1 LALKAISDL
10 RAPILAGTVASITGT
25 AATTAIFLSAFVA
38 IGATKEQTVSMVALM
53 LVFYGALSM
62 ILSWRFKMPLSVVW
76 STPGAALLAG
86 SSITGIGFNNAMG
99 GILVTGLLLALTG
112 LWPKLGEIVSA
123 IPKSIASAMLAGV
136 IFSFCVAPFAASASY
151 PALVIP
157 VIAVWVLL
165 YWLAPLWASPVAI
178 VLAFTLIG
186 LNQGLVVSASDWLVN
201 VSLIQPLFN
210 LGSIFTIAIPLYL
223 VAMASQNIP
232 GIAIMNSYGYK
243 VPFRASL
250 VATGLGTVVAS
261 FIGGFVMNLAAITAA
276 LNANEQAHKDPSKR
290 WIASVSGGVVYII
303 FAFFTGIAVAFVYQ
317 TPRELLLAASGLALL
332 PTIVNAFNV
341 MVEKTDE
348 RLPAVITFL
357 IASSGIAFFQ
367 VGAAFWAILV
377 GLLVIQLLRLRR
389 PFSTEA

>member
-1 LALKAISDL
+1 MALKAISDL

-53 LVFYGALSM
+53 LVFYGALSI

-86 SSITGIGFNNAMG
+86 SSLTGIGFNNAMG
-99 GILVTGLLLALTG
+99 GILLTGLLLALTG

-186 LNQGLVVSASDWLVN
+186 LNQGLVVSASDWFVN
-201 VSLIQPLFN
+201 VSLVQPTLN

-250 VATGLGTVVAS
+250 VTTGLGTVVAS

-303 FAFFTGIAVAFVYQ
+303 FALFTGIAVAFVYQ

-332 PTIVNAFNV
+332 PTIVNAFKV
-341 MVEKTDE
+341 MVEKVEE

-377 GLLVIQLLRLRR
+377 GLLVIQLLKLRK
-389 PFSTEA
+389 PFSSKA

>member
-1 LALKAISDL
+1 MALKAISDL

-53 LVFYGALSM
+53 LVFYGALSI

-201 VSLIQPLFN
+201 VSLIQPSFN

-357 IASSGIAFFQ
+357 VASSGIAFFQ

>member
-53 LVFYGALSM
+53 LVFYGALSI

-201 VSLIQPLFN
+201 VSLIQPSFN

-389 PFSTEA
+389 PFSTET

>member
-1 LALKAISDL
+1 MASKAADL
-10 RAPILAGTVASITGT
+10 RAPIIAGTVASITGT

-38 IGATKEQTVSMVALM
+38 IGATKSQTVSMVAIM
-53 LVFYGALSM
+53 LVFYGSLS
-62 ILSWRFKMPLSVVW
+62 ILLSWRFKMPLSVVW

-86 SSITGIGFNNAMG
+86 SSLSGIGFNNAMG
-99 GILVTGLLLALTG
+99 GILVCGLLLALTG
-112 LWPKLGEIVSA
+112 LWPRLGEIVSA

-136 IFSFCVAPFAASASY
+136 IFSFCVAPFAASAQY
-151 PALVIP
+151 PMLVLP
-157 VIAVWVLL
+157 VIAAWIIL

-186 LNQGLVVSASDWLVN
+186 FNQGLSVTAADWLITVEL
-201 VSLIQPLFN
+201 VQPEFSLA
-210 LGSIFTIAIPLYL
+210 SVFTIALPLYL

-250 VATGLGTVVAS
+250 TTTGLGTVVAS
-261 FIGGFVMNLAAITAA
+261 FLGGFVMNLAAITAA

-290 WIASVSGGVVYII
+290 WIASVSGGVVYWI
-303 FAFFTGIAVAFVYQ
+303 FSVFTGIAVAFVYQ
-317 TPRELLLAASGLALL
+317 TPRDLLLAASGLALI

-341 MVEKTDE
+341 MVETASE

-357 IASSGIAFFQ
+357 IASSGVAFFS
-367 VGAAFWAILV
+367 VGAAFWAILA
-377 GLLVIQLLRLRR
+377 GLAVIQLLKLKK
-389 PFSTEA
+389 PFRA

>member
-53 LVFYGALSM
+53 LVFYGALSI

-332 PTIVNAFNV
+332 PTIVNAFSV

>member
-1 LALKAISDL
+1 MASKAADLKA
-10 RAPILAGTVASITGT
+10 PIIAGTVASITGT

-38 IGATKEQTVSMVALM
+38 IGATKAQTVSMVAIM
-53 LVFYGALSM
+53 LVFYGSLS
-62 ILSWRFKMPLSVVW
+62 ILLSWRFKMPLSVVW

-86 SSITGIGFNNAMG
+86 SSLTGIGFNNAMG
-99 GILVTGLLLALTG
+99 GILVCGLLLALTG

-136 IFSFCVAPFAASASY
+136 IFSFCVAPFAASAQY
-151 PALVIP
+151 PLLVLP
-157 VIAVWVLL
+157 VIAVWIIL
-165 YWLAPLWASPVAI
+165 YWLVPLWASPVAI

-186 LNQGLVVSASDWLVN
+186 FNQGLSVSASDWLITVEL
-201 VSLIQPLFN
+201 VQPSFN
-210 LGSIFTIAIPLYL
+210 LASIFTIALPLYL

-250 VATGLGTVVAS
+250 TTTGLGTVAAS
-261 FIGGFVMNLAAITAA
+261 FLGGFVMNLAAITAA

-290 WIASVSGGVVYII
+290 WIASVCGGVVYWI
-303 FAFFTGIAVAFVYQ
+303 FAIFTGVAVAFVYQ
-317 TPRELLLAASGLALL
+317 TPRDLLLAASGLALL

-341 MVEKTDE
+341 MVETASE

-357 IASSGIAFFQ
+357 IASSGVAFFS
-367 VGAAFWAILV
+367 VGAAFWAILA
-377 GLLVIQLLRLRR
+377 GLAVIQLLKLKR
-389 PFSTEA
+389 PTRA

>member
-1 LALKAISDL
+1 MASKVADL
-10 RAPILAGTVASITGT
+10 RAPIIAGTVASITGT

-38 IGATKEQTVSMVALM
+38 IGATKTQTVSMVAIM
-53 LVFYGALSM
+53 LVFYGALS
-62 ILSWRFKMPLSVVW
+62 ILLSWRFKMPLSVVW

-86 SSITGIGFNNAMG
+86 SSLSGIGFNNAMG
-99 GILVTGLLLALTG
+99 GILVCGLLLALTG
-112 LWPKLGEIVSA
+112 LWPKLGEVVSA

-136 IFSFCVAPFAASASY
+136 IFSFCVAPFAASAEY
-151 PALVIP
+151 PMLVLP
-157 VIAVWVLL
+157 VIAVWIIL

-186 LNQGLVVSASDWLVN
+186 FNQGLSVSAADWLITVEL
-201 VSLIQPLFN
+201 VQPTFN
-210 LGSIFTIAIPLYL
+210 LASVFTIALPLYL

-250 VATGLGTVVAS
+250 TTTGLGTVVAS
-261 FIGGFVMNLAAITAA
+261 FLGGFVMNLAAITAA

-290 WIASVSGGVVYII
+290 WIASVSGGVVYWI
-303 FAFFTGIAVAFVYQ
+303 FAIFTGVAVAFVYQ
-317 TPRELLLAASGLALL
+317 TPRDLLLAASGLALL

-341 MVEKTDE
+341 MVETASE

-357 IASSGIAFFQ
+357 IASSGIAFFS
-367 VGAAFWAILV
+367 VGAAFWAILA
-377 GLLVIQLLRLRR
+377 GLAVIQLLKLKK
-389 PFSTEA
+389 PFRA

>member
-53 LVFYGALSM
+53 LVFYGALSI

>member
-1 LALKAISDL
+1 MAKAISDL

-53 LVFYGALSM
+53 LVFYGVLS
-62 ILSWRFKMPLSVVW
+62 ILLSWRFKMPLSVVW

-86 SSITGIGFNNAMG
+86 SSVSGIGFENVMG
-99 GILVTGLLLALTG
+99 GILVCGLLLALTG
-112 LWPKLGEIVSA
+112 LWPKLGELVSS

-136 IFSFCVAPFAASASY
+136 IFSFCVAPFAASAQY
-151 PALVIP
+151 PMLVIP
-157 VIAVWVLL
+157 VIVVWITL

-186 LNQGLVVSASDWLVN
+186 LNQGLVVSASDWLVS
-201 VSLIQPLFN
+201 VALVQPSFN
-210 LGSIFTIAIPLYL
+210 LASILTIAIPLYL

-232 GIAIMNSYGYK
+232 GIAIMNSYGFK

-250 VATGLGTVVAS
+250 VTTGLGTVVAS
-261 FIGGFVMNLAAITAA
+261 FLGGFVMNLAAITAA
-276 LNANEQAHKDPSKR
+276 LNANEQAHKDPAKR
-290 WIASVSGGVVYII
+290 WIASVSGGVVYLL
-303 FAFFTGIAVAFVYQ
+303 FALFAGVAVAFVYQ
-317 TPRELLLAASGLALL
+317 TPRDLLLAASGLALL
-332 PTIVNAFNV
+332 PTIVNSFNV
-341 MVEKTDE
+341 MVEKASE

-357 IASSGIAFFQ
+357 IASSGIAFFS

-377 GLLVIQLLRLRR
+377 GLIVIQLLKIKN
-389 PFSTEA
+389 PFNSKA

>member
-1 LALKAISDL
+1 MASKAADLKA
-10 RAPILAGTVASITGT
+10 PIIAGTVASITGT

-38 IGATKEQTVSMVALM
+38 IGATQAQTVSMVAIM
-53 LVFYGALSM
+53 LVFYGSLS
-62 ILSWRFKMPLSVVW
+62 ILLSWRFKMPLSVVW

-86 SSITGIGFNNAMG
+86 SSVTGIGFNNAMG
-99 GILVTGLLLALTG
+99 GILVCGLLLALTG

-136 IFSFCVAPFAASASY
+136 IFSFCVAPFAASADY
-151 PALVIP
+151 PMLVLP
-157 VIAVWVLL
+157 VIAVWLIL
-165 YWLAPLWASPVAI
+165 YWLAPVWASPVAI

-186 LNQGLVVSASDWLVN
+186 LNQGLSVSAADWLITVEL
-201 VSLIQPLFN
+201 VQPSFN
-210 LGSIFTIAIPLYL
+210 LASIFTIALPLYL

-250 VATGLGTVVAS
+250 TTTGLGTVVAS
-261 FIGGFVMNLAAITAA
+261 FLGGFVMNLAAITAA

-290 WIASVSGGVVYII
+290 WLASVSGGVVYWI
-303 FAFFTGIAVAFVYQ
+303 FAIFTGIAVAFVYQ
-317 TPRELLLAASGLALL
+317 TPRDLLLAASGLALL

-341 MVEKTDE
+341 MVETASE

-357 IASSGIAFFQ
+357 IASSGVAFFS
-367 VGAAFWAILV
+367 VGAAFWAILA
-377 GLLVIQLLRLRR
+377 GLAVIQLLKLKK
-389 PFSTEA
+389 PFRA

>member
-1 LALKAISDL
+1 MASKAADLKA
-10 RAPILAGTVASITGT
+10 PIIAGTVASITGT

-38 IGATKEQTVSMVALM
+38 IGATKAQTVSMVAIM
-53 LVFYGALSM
+53 LVFYGALS
-62 ILSWRFKMPLSVVW
+62 ILLSWRFKMPLSVVW

-86 SSITGIGFNNAMG
+86 SSVTGIGLNNAMG
-99 GILVTGLLLALTG
+99 GILVCGLLLALTG

-136 IFSFCVAPFAASASY
+136 IFSFCVAPFAASADY
-151 PALVIP
+151 PMLVLP
-157 VIAVWVLL
+157 VIAVWLIL
-165 YWLAPLWASPVAI
+165 YWLAPVWASPVAI

-186 LNQGLVVSASDWLVN
+186 LNQGLSVSAADWLITVEL
-201 VSLIQPLFN
+201 VQPSFN
-210 LGSIFTIAIPLYL
+210 LASIFTIALPLYL

-250 VATGLGTVVAS
+250 TTTGLGTVVAS
-261 FIGGFVMNLAAITAA
+261 FLGGFVMNLAAITAA

-290 WIASVSGGVVYII
+290 WLASVSGGVVYWI
-303 FAFFTGIAVAFVYQ
+303 FAVFTGIAVAFVYQ
-317 TPRELLLAASGLALL
+317 TPRDLLLAASGLALL

-341 MVEKTDE
+341 MVETASE

-357 IASSGIAFFQ
+357 IASSGVAFFS
-367 VGAAFWAILV
+367 VGAAFWAILA
-377 GLLVIQLLRLRR
+377 GLAVIQLLKLKK
-389 PFSTEA
+389 PFRA

>member
-1 LALKAISDL
+1 LAPKAADL
-10 RAPILAGTVASITGT
+10 RAPIIAGTVASITGT

-38 IGATKEQTVSMVALM
+38 IGATKAQTVSMVAIM
-53 LVFYGALSM
+53 LVFYGSLS
-62 ILSWRFKMPLSVVW
+62 ILLSWRFKMPLSVVW

-86 SSITGIGFNNAMG
+86 SSLTGIGFNNAMG
-99 GILVTGLLLALTG
+99 GVLVCGLLLALTG

-136 IFSFCVAPFAASASY
+136 IFSFCVAPFAASAQY
-151 PALVIP
+151 PMLVLP
-157 VIAVWVLL
+157 VIAVWIIL
-165 YWLAPLWASPVAI
+165 YWLVPLWASPVAI

-186 LNQGLVVSASDWLVN
+186 FNQGLSVSASDWLITVDL
-201 VSLIQPLFN
+201 VQPSFN
-210 LGSIFTIAIPLYL
+210 LASIFTIALPLYL

-250 VATGLGTVVAS
+250 TTTGLGTVVAS
-261 FIGGFVMNLAAITAA
+261 FLGGFVMNLAAITAA

-290 WIASVSGGVVYII
+290 WIASVSGGVVYWI
-303 FAFFTGIAVAFVYQ
+303 FAIFTGVAVAFVYQ
-317 TPRELLLAASGLALL
+317 TPRDLLLAASGLALL

-341 MVEKTDE
+341 MVETVSE

-357 IASSGIAFFQ
+357 IASSGIVFFS
-367 VGAAFWAILV
+367 VGAAFWAILA
-377 GLLVIQLLRLRR
+377 GLAVIQLLKLKK
-389 PFSTEA
+389 PFKA